1 MKGAGCFSPASL
13 ASGPG
18 RRMGMIVAVA
28 SGKGGTGKTTVAT
41 NLALVLAGEI
51 KLKFLDCDVEE
62 PNAHLFLKPEI
73 TTSEPVSIPVPKV
86 DLERCTYCGTCGE
99 VCVFNAIM
107 VGKETVL
114 VFEQLCHGCGGCT
127 YFCPEKA
134 IEEINRPIGVLE
146 SGTAG
151 EISFV
156 HGKLNPGEALSPP
169 LIKAVKGRVEPGGLT
184 IIDAAPGASCPVVE
198 AIQGSDY
205 CLLVTEPTPFGLNDL
220 SIAVELLQKLD
231 IPGGVVINRSLGGA
245 GEENIEAYC
254 KREGVPILMKM
265 PWDRGLASLY
275 ARGESAAIHLP
286 AWRDRFA
293 GLGRR
298 ILENERRDR

>member
-1 MKGAGCFSPASL
+1 
-13 ASGPG
+13 
-18 RRMGMIVAVA
+18 MIIAVA

-41 NLALVLAGEI
+41 NLALVLAGEME
-51 KLKFLDCDVEE
+51 LKFLDCDVEE

-73 TTSEPVSIPVPKV
+73 TGSEPVSIPVPRV
-86 DLERCTYCGTCGE
+86 DLERCTYCGICGE
-99 VCVFNAIM
+99 VCAFNAIM

-114 VFEQLCHGCGGCT
+114 VFEQLCHGCGGCS

-134 IEEINRPIGVLE
+134 IEEIDRPIGVLE
-146 SGTAG
+146 SGAAG

-169 LIKAVKGRVEPGGLT
+169 LIKAVKQRIEPEGLT

-220 SIAVELLQKLD
+220 TIAVELLQKLG

-245 GEENIEAYC
+245 GEDNIEAFC
-254 KREGVPILMKM
+254 RREGVPILLKM
-265 PWDRGLASLY
+265 PWDRDLASLY
-275 ARGESAAIHLP
+275 ARGEAAANHLP
-286 AWRDRFA
+286 AWRERFA
-293 GLGRR
+293 GLGRL
-298 ILENERRDR
+298 IMEDERRAR